1 MHFPKPIVYWT
12 KIENLHLLNRN
23 LTNLK
28 QFITSKFMRIFIKV
42 TRLTRQ
48 SCKIVSN
55 LDQEFMNNFI
65 KSQTAFLI
73 LKDYRYVILNM

>member
-1 MHFPKPIVYWT
+1 
-12 KIENLHLLNRN
+12 
-23 LTNLK
+23 
-28 QFITSKFMRIFIKV
+28 MRTFIKV

-55 LDQEFMNNFI
+55 LDQEFMNNVI

-73 LKDYRYVILNM
+73 LKELSLRYFEYVKTLFSRLSSQNIEI